1 MEAAV
6 ALVRKGAAYLMLLRE
21 EEGLMT
27 GLWEFPGGFL
37 EPGEDAEKGL
47 ARIGR
52 EKLGAP
58 LRTLERLASIRQ
70 AITYRRVQVGAYRAT
85 LSEPSPSPVRAGGAV
100 RWVRPG
106 DLRRLPHGS
115 ATRRIL
121 EKLGPGRPAAPAP
134 RAPGCRR

>member
-37 EPGEDAEKGL
+37 EPGEDAGKGL

-52 EKLGAP
+52 ERLGVP
-58 LRTLERLASIRQ
+58 LRALERLASIRQ
-70 AITYRRVQVGAYRAT
+70 AITYRRVKVGAYRAT

-106 DLRRLPHGS
+106 ELRRLPHGS

-121 EKLGPGRPAAPAP
+121 EKLGPERPAARAP
-134 RAPGCRR
+134 RAPGGRR